1 MGRSE
6 TMSSPEVRDQR
17 MKDALPVE
25 PAPANPELVPSDA
38 AEDVE
43 LLQAT
48 VKIGVI
54 AQVVVAAIATIG
66 LLYLLKLVLVPVLLS
81 AFIAFILE
89 PGVAAL
95 ERIHIPRVVG
105 AMLAVLILFG
115 VAGVGIYYFSNRAI
129 EFVSDLPKYSRDIR
143 KEVSKIQEQTQKI
156 EDSTRSI
163 VTDGKG
169 PKPVPVEMR
178 QGTGLAEWISSGAM
192 QYGEALLAASFVPF
206 LIFFMLTW
214 KAHVH
219 STTVKLFPREHRLVA
234 HRTIGRISKMI
245 RSFIVANLIVGLIGA
260 VISIAVF
267 WRLGLPYFYFLGA
280 ISAFVGLIPYLGVFF
295 ALLVPL
301 AGGLGHLG
309 KSEVLYVFLTVVGLH
324 LVTMN
329 VLYPRVVGR
338 RLRLNPLAVA
348 LSLLFWAWIW
358 GAVGLILA
366 VPLVGA
372 AKITCDYIGPLQGLG
387 EWLGD

>member
-25 PAPANPELVPSDA
+25 PAPAEHVPSDA

-48 VKIGVI
+48 VKIGVV

-81 AFIAFILE
+81 ALIAFILE
-89 PGVAAL
+89 PWVAAL
-95 ERIHIPRVVG
+95 ERVHIPRVVG
-105 AMLAVLILFG
+105 AMLSVLLLFC

-129 EFVSDLPKYSRDIR
+129 EFVSDLPKYSHDIR
-143 KEVSKIQEQTQKI
+143 KEVSKIQEQTERI

-178 QGTGLAEWISSGAM
+178 SATGLAEWISTGAM
-192 QYGEALLAASFVPF
+192 QYGEALLAATFVPF

-214 KAHVH
+214 KSHFH
-219 STTVKLFPREHRLVA
+219 SATVKLFAREHRLVA

-245 RSFIVANLIVGLIGA
+245 RSFIVANLIVGVIGA
-260 VISIAVF
+260 LISIAVF

-301 AGGLGHLG
+301 VGGLGHLG
-309 KSEVLYVFLTVVGLH
+309 RSDLLYVFLTVMGLH
-324 LVTMN
+324 LMTMN

-348 LSLLFWAWIW
+348 LSLLFWTWIW

-372 AKITCDYIGPLQGLG
+372 AKITCEYIGPLQGLG
-387 EWLGD
+387 EWLGE

>member
-6 TMSSPEVRDQR
+6 TVSYPEVRDER
-17 MKDALPVE
+17 LKGGLPVE
-25 PAPANPELVPSDA
+25 PALVEAVDDA
-38 AEDVE
+38 E

-48 VKIGVI
+48 VKIGVV
-54 AQVVVAAIATIG
+54 AQVVVATVATIG
-66 LLYLLKLVLVPVLLS
+66 LLYLLKLVLIPVLLS
-81 AFIAFILE
+81 ALIAFILE
-89 PGVAAL
+89 PGVALL
-95 ERIHIPRVVG
+95 ERIHIPRWLG
-105 AMLAVLILFG
+105 ASLALLLLLG
-115 VAGVGIYYFSNRAI
+115 VTGVGVYFLSNRAF
-129 EFVSDLPKYSRDIR
+129 EFVSELPKYSSDIR
-143 KEVSKIQEQTQKI
+143 KEISKVQEKTRKI
-156 EDSTRSI
+156 EESTRSI

-169 PKPVPVEMR
+169 PKPVPVQM
-178 QGTGLAEWISSGAM
+178 QQPSGLTEWISSGAM

-214 KAHVH
+214 KSHVH
-219 STTVKLFPREHRLVA
+219 TTTVKLFPREHRLVA

-245 RSFIVANLIVGLIGA
+245 RSFIMANVIVGLIGSA
-260 VISIAVF
+260 VSILVF
-267 WRLGLPYFYFLGA
+267 WRLGLPYFYFLGV
-280 ISAFVGLIPYLGVFF
+280 ISAYVGLIPYLGVFF

-301 AGGLGHLG
+301 AGGLGHMG
-309 KSEVLYVFLTVVGLH
+309 RTDVLFVFLTVLGLH

-329 VLYPRVVGR
+329 VLYPRVIGR

-372 AKITCDYIGPLQGLG
+372 AKIACDYVGPLQGLG
-387 EWLGD
+387 EWLGDS

>member
-1 MGRSE
+1 
-6 TMSSPEVRDQR
+6 
-17 MKDALPVE
+17 
-25 PAPANPELVPSDA
+25 
-38 AEDVE
+38 
-43 LLQAT
+43 
-48 VKIGVI
+48 
-54 AQVVVAAIATIG
+54 
-66 LLYLLKLVLVPVLLS
+66 
-81 AFIAFILE
+81 
-89 PGVAAL
+89 
-95 ERIHIPRVVG
+95 
-105 AMLAVLILFG
+105 
-115 VAGVGIYYFSNRAI
+115 
-129 EFVSDLPKYSRDIR
+129 
-143 KEVSKIQEQTQKI
+143 
-156 EDSTRSI
+156 
-163 VTDGKG
+163 
-169 PKPVPVEMR
+169 
-178 QGTGLAEWISSGAM
+178 
-192 QYGEALLAASFVPF
+192 
-206 LIFFMLTW
+206 
-214 KAHVH
+214 
-219 STTVKLFPREHRLVA
+219 
-234 HRTIGRISKMI
+234 MI

>member
-1 MGRSE
+1 MGLSE
-6 TMSSPEVRDQR
+6 TVSSPEIRDER
-17 MKDALPVE
+17 LKSGLPVE
-25 PAPANPELVPSDA
+25 PAVIDSVDDA
-38 AEDVE
+38 E

-48 VKIGVI
+48 VKIGVV
-54 AQVVVAAIATIG
+54 AQVVVATIATIG
-66 LLYLLKLVLVPVLLS
+66 LLYLLKLVLIPVLL
-81 AFIAFILE
+81 AALIAFILE
-89 PGVAAL
+89 PGVALL
-95 ERIHIPRVVG
+95 ERIHIPRPVG
-105 AMLAVLILFG
+105 ASLALLLLLG
-115 VAGVGIYYFSNRAI
+115 LSGLAIYYLSNRAF
-129 EFVSDLPKYSRDIR
+129 EFVSELPKYSSDIR
-143 KEVSKIQEQTQKI
+143 KEVGKIQEKTQKI
-156 EDSTRSI
+156 EESTRSI
-163 VTDGKG
+163 VVDGKG
-169 PKPVPVEMR
+169 PKPVPVQM
-178 QGTGLAEWISSGAM
+178 QQPSGLTEWISTGAM
-192 QYGEALLAASFVPF
+192 QYGEAVLAATFIPF

-214 KAHVH
+214 KSHVH
-219 STTVKLFPREHRLVA
+219 TTTVKLFPREHRLVA

-245 RSFIVANLIVGLIGA
+245 RSFIMANVMVGLIGSA
-260 VISIAVF
+260 VSIVVF

-301 AGGLGHLG
+301 AGGLGHMG
-309 KSEVLYVFLTVVGLH
+309 RTDVLFVFLTVLGLH

-329 VLYPRVVGR
+329 VLYPRVIGR

-387 EWLGD
+387 EWLGDS

>member
-6 TMSSPEVRDQR
+6 TVSSPEVRDER
-17 MKDALPVE
+17 LKGGLPVE
-25 PAPANPELVPSDA
+25 PALVEAVDDA
-38 AEDVE
+38 E

-48 VKIGVI
+48 VKIGVV
-54 AQVVVAAIATIG
+54 AQVVVATVATIG
-66 LLYLLKLVLVPVLLS
+66 LLYLLKLVLIPVLLS
-81 AFIAFILE
+81 ALIAFILE
-89 PGVAAL
+89 PGVALL
-95 ERIHIPRVVG
+95 ERIHIPRWLG
-105 AMLAVLILFG
+105 ASLALLLLLG
-115 VAGVGIYYFSNRAI
+115 VTGVGVYFLSNRAF
-129 EFVSDLPKYSRDIR
+129 EFVSELPKYSSDIR
-143 KEVSKIQEQTQKI
+143 KEISKVQEKTRKI
-156 EDSTRSI
+156 EESTRSI

-169 PKPVPVEMR
+169 PKPVPVQM
-178 QGTGLAEWISSGAM
+178 QQPSGLTEWISSGAM

-214 KAHVH
+214 KSHVH
-219 STTVKLFPREHRLVA
+219 TTTVKLFPREHRLVA

-245 RSFIVANLIVGLIGA
+245 RSFIMANVIVGLIGSA
-260 VISIAVF
+260 VSILVF
-267 WRLGLPYFYFLGA
+267 WRLGLPYFYFLGV
-280 ISAFVGLIPYLGVFF
+280 ISAYVGLIPYLGVFF

-301 AGGLGHLG
+301 AGGLGHMG
-309 KSEVLYVFLTVVGLH
+309 RTDVLFVFLTVLGLH

-329 VLYPRVVGR
+329 VLYPRVIGR

-372 AKITCDYIGPLQGLG
+372 AKIACDYVGPLQGLG
-387 EWLGD
+387 EWLGDS